1 MDDLVTRLLKEAE
14 NELLGFDKTANDQ
27 NGAPEAPQA
36 SQQQNDIVGMAQ
48 SFLAEVQ
55 QLKAA
60 VAQGA
65 AGAGDPAAAAGAGDP
80 AAAAAQGAVVAP
92 AAQDAGIIIQRPDGT
107 QIKVAELRAIAQ
119 ERELYKLAM
128 LVGPSLFDEVN

>member
-65 AGAGDPAAAAGAGDP
+65 AGAGDPAAAA
-80 AAAAAQGAVVAP
+80 AQGAVVAP

>member
-65 AGAGDPAAAAGAGDP
+65 AGAGDPAAAQQAAVDP
-80 AAAAAQGAVVAP
+80 A

>member
-1 MDDLVTRLLKEAE
+1 MDDMVKRLLKEAE
-14 NELLGFDKTANDQ
+14 DELFSLNKHANDQ
-27 NGAPEAPQA
+27 NGAPSTPQPA
-36 SQQQNDIVGMAQ
+36 QQQNDIVGMAQ

-65 AGAGDPAAAAGAGDP
+65 AGAPVDP
-80 AAAAAQGAVVAP
+80 AAAQGAPVDP
-92 AAQDAGIIIQRPDGT
+92 AAAQAAAGGGIIIQRPDGT
-107 QIKVAELRAIAQ
+107 QIKVAELREIAK

-128 LVGPSLFDEVN
+128 LLGPSLFSEVE